1 MTIGIDASRA
11 NVVERTGTEWYS
23 VHIIDELI
31 RQHPDAHFV
40 LYTREPLRPP
50 LTTWLGRNVENRVLA
65 WPWFMWSQL
74 RLAWEMLRRPT
85 DILFIPAHT
94 MPVIHPKA
102 TVVTCHD
109 VGFERFPELYG
120 KRPIGPKNFWPRLLV
135 SGLIRL
141 LSLGRFGNSEL
152 DYHRWSLRF
161 ALRQA
166 AHLITIS
173 AFSRHEL
180 TVLTDV
186 DPNRVTAIPLGFAQ
200 GETNPLPEAT
210 IRERYQL
217 RRPFVLSLGRL
228 ERKKNVAGLVR
239 AYQALLRHWPAAPDL
254 VLVGPPGV
262 GYDEIAAAI
271 ETVPLAGRVHQ
282 LPWLPAADVQA
293 LYRAAAAFAFPSH
306 YEGFGLPLLEAF
318 AAGVPVVAS
327 TAGALPEVAGEAAL
341 LVDPNNL
348 AGWTA
353 ALQRVLTDTETRRR
367 LIAAG
372 HKRVAAFTWSEA
384 ARQTWTVLES
394 VAKHV
399 APTS

>member
-1 MTIGIDASRA
+1 MIIGIDASRA

-23 VHIIDELI
+23 VHIIQELI
-31 RQHPDAHFV
+31 RQHPDVHFV

-50 LTTWLGRNVENRVLA
+50 LTAGRGRNVENRVLA
-65 WPWFMWSQL
+65 WSGFLWSQL
-74 RLAWEMLRRPT
+74 RLAWEMLRRPP
-85 DILFIPAHT
+85 DVLFIPAHT

-120 KRPIGPKNFWPRLLV
+120 TRPIGPQNRGLRFFV

-141 LSLGRFGNSEL
+141 ISLGRFNNSEL
-152 DYHRWSLRF
+152 AYHRWSLRF
-161 ALRQA
+161 AVRHA

-173 AFSRHEL
+173 NFSKGEL
-180 TVLTDV
+180 TVFTKAE
-186 DPNRVTAIPLGFAQ
+186 PARVTAIPLGFAAR
-200 GETNPLPEAT
+200 GTTPIAETT
-210 IRERYQL
+210 VRERYQL
-217 RRPFVLSLGRL
+217 RRPFVLYVGRL

-239 AYQALLRHWPAAPDL
+239 AYRALLRHWSTAPDL
-254 VLVGPPGV
+254 VLVGKQGE

-271 ETVPLAGRVHQ
+271 QTEPTPGRIRQ
-282 LPWLPAADVQA
+282 LPWLPADDVQA
-293 LYRAAAAFAFPSH
+293 LYRAATAFAFPSQ
-306 YEGFGLPLLEAF
+306 YEGFGLPVLEAF

-327 TAGALPEVAGEAAL
+327 TAGALPEVAGDAAL
-341 LVDPNNL
+341 LVDPNDL

-353 ALQRVLTDTETRRR
+353 ALQRILTDTGTRRH

-372 HKRVAAFTWSEA
+372 HKRVGLFTWSET
-384 ARQTWTVLES
+384 ARRTWAVLEA
-394 VAKHV
+394 VAKKV